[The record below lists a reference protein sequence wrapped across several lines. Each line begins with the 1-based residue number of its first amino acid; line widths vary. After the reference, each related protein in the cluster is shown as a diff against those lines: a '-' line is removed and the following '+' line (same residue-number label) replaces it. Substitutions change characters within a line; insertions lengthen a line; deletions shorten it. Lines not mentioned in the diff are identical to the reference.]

1 MFQQQGA
8 VMNLLS
14 RSVPAVLLLILMA
27 APACSL
33 RGPEGIR
40 RDIARST
47 GYEYSREMGMTIGR
61 IGLAVARNVLDEEEE
76 LRLLEGL
83 TKIQVGIYQVES
95 RPREP
100 GDLKLGRSYMANWE
114 PMANVRE
121 DDEDVMVLLKRKKGQ
136 VREMLV
142 VVSDRDELTIVRMKG
157 RLDDVLEEA
166 VAFGRDEARQD
177 EGRI

>member
-1 MFQQQGA
+1 
-8 VMNLLS
+8 MNILFRFLPAALLI
-14 RSVPAVLLLILMA
+14 ILMA

-33 RGPEGIR
+33 RGPEGVR

-47 GYEYSREMGMTIGR
+47 GYEYSCEMGLTIGR
-61 IGLAVARNVLDEEEE
+61 IGLAVARMALDEEDEE

-83 TKIQVGIYQVES
+83 TKVQVGIYQVES
-95 RPREP
+95 RPRKP
-100 GDLKLGRSYMANWE
+100 GDLKLGRTHLANWE
-114 PMANVRE
+114 PMANVKE

-157 RLDDVLEEA
+157 RLDQVLEKA
-166 VAFGRDEARQD
+166 VAFGREEARQD
-177 EGRI
+177 ESRI